1 MDLGSLITRF
11 RAELAKF
18 GAVGLAAYVV
28 DVSIFNFLRFH
39 GGEGVLFDKP
49 LTAKAVSVAVAT
61 TFAYFGNRYWTFG
74 HRART
79 SFRREY
85 VLFFAL
91 NGAAM
96 VIAIGCLWISHYLLN
111 FTSPLADNLSANGIG
126 LVFGTAFRF
135 WGYHTFV
142 FPEEIAEPTS

>member
-1 MDLGSLITRF
+1 MGTLITRF
-11 RAELAKF
+11 RAEVAKF

-28 DVSIFNFLRFH
+28 DVGIFNFLRFH
-39 GGEGVLFDKP
+39 GDEGILFDKP
-49 LTAKAVSVAVAT
+49 LTAKAISVAIAT
-61 TFAYFGNRYWTFG
+61 TFAYFGNRYWTFR

-79 SFRREY
+79 SFKREY
-85 VLFFAL
+85 ILFFAL

-96 VIAIGCLWISHYLLN
+96 LIALGCLWVSHYLLD
-111 FTSPLADNLSANGIG
+111 FTSPLADNVSANGIG

-142 FPEEIAEPTS
+142 FPEETVEPTI